1 MITVVDY
8 GMGNL
13 RNVRRAFESLGK
25 EVVISAS
32 PEVIGRAAAL
42 ILPGVGAFGEAV
54 KRIDA
59 LGLRRAMLE
68 HVAAERPLLGIC
80 LGMQLLFE
88 ESEESPGARGLGL
101 FNGVVRRFGPGLHV
115 PHIGWNDVLP
125 ARPSPLFPA
134 EGGVF
139 YFVHSYYAPATEWTV
154 ATTDYGLRYASAVQQ
169 RNVYGVQFHP
179 EKSQQAGLG
188 MLRRVIAAMGS
199 HTSTT
204 GPGPG

>member
-13 RNVRRAFESLGK
+13 RNVRRAFESLGE

-32 PEVIGRAAAL
+32 PEVIERASAL

-59 LGLRRAMLE
+59 LGIRRAMLE

-101 FNGVVRRFGPGLHV
+101 LHGVVRRLGPGLHV
-115 PHIGWNDVLP
+115 PHIGWNDVVP
-125 ARPSPLFPA
+125 VRPSPLFPA

-139 YFVHSYYAPATEWTV
+139 YFVHSYYAPASEWTV
-154 ATTDYGLRYASAVQQ
+154 ATTEYGIRYAAAVQQ
-169 RNVYGVQFHP
+169 ENVYGVQFHP
-179 EKSQQAGLG
+179 EKSQQTGLG
-188 MLRRVIAAMGS
+188 MLRRVIAVMGS
-199 HTSTT
+199 HQST
-204 GPGPG
+204 PANEPA